1 MTQTATP
8 NGANLVAGERSSRGD
23 KIFSVKNPATGAALP
38 GEFVEATAG
47 EIDEALYAASE
58 AAATGLSAQQIAD
71 LLNGIADSIESRREA
86 ILARCHE
93 ETALPQGRLEGECGR
108 TCGQLRLFA
117 GLVEAGWHLDAR
129 IDTAQPERQ
138 PLPRPDIRS
147 MKVPLGPVAVFG
159 ASNFPLAF
167 SVAGGDTAS
176 ALAAGCPVVVKSH
189 EGHPGTSELVAE
201 AVTAAISE
209 SDIPPGYFS
218 LLHGSGAEVG
228 QALVRHPAT
237 AAVGFTGSHRAGR
250 AIFDAAAARDV
261 PIPVFAEM
269 GSINMVLLLPGA
281 LEGDYDSL
289 AAGLAGSVTLGA
301 GQFCTNPG
309 LVVDTSGSDNRDAF
323 MQALAQQ
330 IAEHTPAPM
339 VNASVFRGYNAA
351 REKLAGIDGVKS
363 LAESAPADAWLATR
377 AALYTTSVDVM
388 LKDDRV
394 LEEVFGPA
402 TLAASGSL
410 EQVAQ
415 LIERLPGQLT
425 ASVFGDE
432 ADFERCRPVLVAL
445 QRRVGRLIRNGFP
458 TGVEVCHA
466 MHHGGPYP
474 ATSDGRTTSVGSRA
488 VDRFLRPLC
497 YQDWPDGEL
506 PPELQNRNPRGI
518 IRLVDGIFSDATVR
532 PVD

>member
-1 MTQTATP
+1 MTENATP
-8 NGANLVAGERSSRGD
+8 NGANLVAGVRSSR
-23 KIFSVKNPATGAALP
+23 
-38 GEFVEATAG
+38 
-47 EIDEALYAASE
+47 
-58 AAATGLSAQQIAD
+58 
-71 LLNGIADSIESRREA
+71 
-86 ILARCHE
+86 
-93 ETALPQGRLEGECGR
+93 
-108 TCGQLRLFA
+108 
-117 GLVEAGWHLDAR
+117 
-129 IDTAQPERQ
+129 
-138 PLPRPDIRS
+138 
-147 MKVPLGPVAVFG
+147 
-159 ASNFPLAF
+159 
-167 SVAGGDTAS
+167 GDTAS

-289 AAGLAGSVTLGA
+289 AAGLAGSVILGA

-330 IAEHTPAPM
+330 IAEHTSAPM
-339 VNASVFRGYNAA
+339 VNESVVRGYNAA
-351 REKLAGIDGVKS
+351 RGQLAGIDGVRS
-363 LAESAPADAWLATR
+363 LAESAPADAW
-377 AALYTTSVDVM
+377 
-388 LKDDRV
+388 
-394 LEEVFGPA
+394 
-402 TLAASGSL
+402 LAASGSL

-432 ADFERCRPVLVAL
+432 ADFERCRPVLAAL
-445 QRRVGRLIRNGFP
+445 QRRVGRIIRNGFP
-458 TGVEVCHA
+458 RWPA
-466 MHHGGPYP
+466 SGGIRSKPQKVQHRVLG
-474 ATSDGRTTSVGSRA
+474 TEGR
-488 VDRFLRPLC
+488 LRPVRI
-497 YQDWPDGEL
+497 QFFTGFSID
-506 PPELQNRNPRGI
+506 
-518 IRLVDGIFSDATVR
+518 RLS
-532 PVD
+532 